1 MLLVALSDDVGEYGC
16 WRLGF
21 GESDR
26 SQRFSSRNN
35 RRGQGVLQTPMAAL
49 TATGHHVYVV
59 TGIDGHTVTTVD
71 IANKSPA

>member
-1 MLLVALSDDVGEYGC
+1 
-16 WRLGF
+16 
-21 GESDR
+21 
-26 SQRFSSRNN
+26 
-35 RRGQGVLQTPMAAL
+35 LQTPMAAL